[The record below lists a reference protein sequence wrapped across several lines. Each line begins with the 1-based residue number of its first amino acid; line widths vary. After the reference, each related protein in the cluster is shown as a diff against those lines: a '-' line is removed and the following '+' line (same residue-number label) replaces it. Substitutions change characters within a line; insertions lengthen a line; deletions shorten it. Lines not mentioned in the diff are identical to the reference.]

1 MGNIF
6 YDILLRFGR
15 DLGVEAKMLELYGI
29 ISAAMLLLALA
40 SCFFGFKVFRVWCG
54 LLAFMLTAIAINQ
67 LLKHAV
73 GLRVIIVTFS
83 IIGLLV
89 GVLAYHWFRAGAF
102 FLIATLGY
110 GFMQNLTGHRGLC
123 LLVALFLAALTIPYY
138 GHIIIFATSI
148 WGAMALVTGGAEQLG
163 ITIVLPLQIAAIVAL
178 STLGIFVQYK
188 TNKHEALYEETW
200 FTVRVKRAFAPKN
213 RARKADKPD
222 GNTDITTEQ
231 TNAGK

>member
-6 YDILLRFGR
+6 YLILLRFGR
-15 DLGVEAKMLELYGI
+15 DLGVEAKMLELYGVI
-29 ISAAMLLLALA
+29 MAAMLLLALA

-67 LLKHAV
+67 LLKNAV
-73 GLRVIIVTFS
+73 GIPVIIVTFS

-110 GFMQNLTGHRGLC
+110 GFMQNLTAHPGLC
-123 LLVALFLAALTIPYY
+123 LLVALFLAALTIPWY

-148 WGAMALVTGGAEQLG
+148 WGAAALVTGGAEQLG
-163 ITIVLPLQIAAIVAL
+163 ITIVLPLRIAVIVAL
-178 STLGIFVQYK
+178 GALGIFVQYK
-188 TNKHEALYEETW
+188 TNKP
-200 FTVRVKRAFAPKN
+200 KRSMKRRGSPPGSSAS
-213 RARKADKPD
+213 
-222 GNTDITTEQ
+222 
-231 TNAGK
+231 